1 MTLSSA
7 NRRIGIPLVLLAGIF
22 WSTSGILYRLIQEAT
37 PWQVLLYRSLAL
49 MTALSL
55 WLGWRYRGQM
65 RQALTQAGLPA
76 LVGGLCLGTAFSGYI
91 LALEY
96 TTVANAMFLL
106 ASAPFFAALAGWIIL
121 GERIA
126 AYMWTAMT
134 LAAVGICIMAGEELS
149 VGKGLGEGF
158 ALVAALGFA
167 GLTISLRMR
176 AGTDK
181 LITIFLATLVAS
193 LYGFAGIGFSGWEF
207 SIPWVD
213 LVNCLGMGWFQIGL
227 GFALF
232 TAGAKHL
239 QAVELTLLS
248 MTEVIAG
255 PIIVWMGIG
264 EIPSESSITGGALIL
279 VAITLMALMGARAS
293 GRTPPSQA
301 PVS

>member
-1 MTLSSA
+1 MTPSPA
-7 NRRIGIPLVLLAGIF
+7 NRRVGIPLVLLAGIF

-49 MTALSL
+49 MAALTL
-55 WLGWRYRGQM
+55 WLAYRHRSQM
-65 RQALTQAGLPA
+65 RQTLSRAGLPA
-76 LVGGLCLGTAFSGYI
+76 LVGGFCLGTAFAGYI

-106 ASAPFFAALAGWIIL
+106 ASAPFFAALAGWLIL

-126 AYMWTAMT
+126 AYMWVAMSV
-134 LAAVGICIMAGEELS
+134 AAVGIGIMAGKELS
-149 VGKGLGEGF
+149 FGKGLGEGF

-176 AGTDK
+176 PQTDK
-181 LITIFLATLVAS
+181 LITIFIATLVAS
-193 LYGFAGIGFSGWEF
+193 FYGLGGIGFSEWQF
-207 SIPWVD
+207 SIPGVD
-213 LVNCLGMGWFQIGL
+213 LMNCLGMGWFQIGL
-227 GFALF
+227 GFVLF

-255 PIIVWMGIG
+255 PIIVWIGIG
-264 EIPSESSITGGALIL
+264 EIPSGSSVTGGAMIL
-279 VAITLMALMGARAS
+279 VAIALMALMGARIS
-293 GRTPPSQA
+293 GPKPPFEA
-301 PVS
+301 PIS

>member
-1 MTLSSA
+1 VNTSST
-7 NRRIGIPLVLLAGIF
+7 NRRAGIPLVLLAGIF
-22 WSTSGILYRLIQEAT
+22 WSTSGILYRLIQEAS

-49 MTALSL
+49 LTALSL
-55 WLGWRYRGQM
+55 WLGWRYRGQV
-65 RQALTQAGLPA
+65 RDTLARAGLPA
-76 LVGGLCLGTAFSGYI
+76 LVGGLCLGTAFAGYI
-91 LALEY
+91 LGLEY

-106 ASAPFFAALAGWIIL
+106 ASAPFFAALAGWVIL

-126 AYMWTAMT
+126 GYMWAAMAV
-134 LAAVGICIMAGEELS
+134 AAAGIGIMAGEELS
-149 VGKGLGEGF
+149 LGKGLGEGF

-176 AGTDK
+176 SGTDK
-181 LITIFLATLVAS
+181 LITIFIATIVAS
-193 LYGFAGIGFSGWEF
+193 VYGLGGLGFSGWQF

-255 PIIVWMGIG
+255 PIIVWIGIG
-264 EIPSESSITGGALIL
+264 EIPSGSSVTGGALIL
-279 VAITLMALMGARAS
+279 VAITLMALMGARTP
-293 GRTPPSQA
+293 GRTPPFEA
-301 PVS
+301 PIS

>member
-55 WLGWRYRGQM
+55 WLGWRYRGQV

-76 LVGGLCLGTAFSGYI
+76 LVGGLCLGTAFAGYI

>member
-1 MTLSSA
+1 M
-7 NRRIGIPLVLLAGIF
+7 
-22 WSTSGILYRLIQEAT
+22 
-37 PWQVLLYRSLAL
+37 LLYRSLAL
-49 MTALSL
+49 LTALSL
-55 WLGWRYRGQM
+55 WLGWRYRGQV
-65 RQALTQAGLPA
+65 RDTLTRAGLPA
-76 LVGGLCLGTAFSGYI
+76 LVGGLCLGTAFAGYI

-106 ASAPFFAALAGWIIL
+106 ASAPFFAALAGWVIL

-126 AYMWTAMT
+126 GYMWAAMAM
-134 LAAVGICIMAGEELS
+134 AAAGIGIMAGEELS
-149 VGKGLGEGF
+149 LGKGLGEGF

-176 AGTDK
+176 SGTDK
-181 LITIFLATLVAS
+181 LITIFIATIVAS
-193 LYGFAGIGFSGWEF
+193 VYGLGGLGFSGWQF

-255 PIIVWMGIG
+255 PIIVWIGIG
-264 EIPSESSITGGALIL
+264 EIPSGSSMTGGVLIL
-279 VAITLMALMGARAS
+279 VAITLMALMGARAP
-293 GRTPPSQA
+293 GRTPPFEA
-301 PVS
+301 PIS

>member
-55 WLGWRYRGQM
+55 WLGWRYRGQV

-76 LVGGLCLGTAFSGYI
+76 LVGGLCLGTAFAGYI

-106 ASAPFFAALAGWIIL
+106 VSAPFFAALAGWLIL

-126 AYMWTAMT
+126 AYMWAAMA
-134 LAAVGICIMAGEELS
+134 LAGVGIGIMAGEELS

-158 ALVAALGFA
+158 ALIAALGFA

-176 AGTDK
+176 ANTDK

-193 LYGFAGIGFSGWEF
+193 LYGLAGIGFSGWQF

-279 VAITLMALMGARAS
+279 VAITLMALIGARAS
-293 GRTPPSQA
+293 GRTPPFEA
-301 PVS
+301 PIS

>member
-55 WLGWRYRGQM
+55 WLGWRYRGQV

-76 LVGGLCLGTAFSGYI
+76 LVGGLCLGTAFAGYI

-106 ASAPFFAALAGWIIL
+106 ASAPFFAALAGWLIL

-126 AYMWTAMT
+126 AYMWAAMA
-134 LAAVGICIMAGEELS
+134 LAGVGISIMAGEELS

-158 ALVAALGFA
+158 ALIAALGFA

-176 AGTDK
+176 ANTDK

-193 LYGFAGIGFSGWEF
+193 LYGLAGIGFSGWQF

-293 GRTPPSQA
+293 GRTPPFQA

>member
-55 WLGWRYRGQM
+55 WLGWRYRGQV

-76 LVGGLCLGTAFSGYI
+76 LVGGLCLGTAFAGYI

-106 ASAPFFAALAGWIIL
+106 ASAPFFAALAGWLIL

-126 AYMWTAMT
+126 AYMWAAMA
-134 LAAVGICIMAGEELS
+134 LAGVGIGIMAGEELS

-158 ALVAALGFA
+158 ALIAALGFA

-176 AGTDK
+176 ANTDK

-193 LYGFAGIGFSGWEF
+193 LYGLAGIGFSGWQF

-293 GRTPPSQA
+293 GRTPPFQA

>member
-1 MTLSSA
+1 MNTSPI
-7 NRRIGIPLVLLAGIF
+7 NRRAGIPLVLLAGIF
-22 WSTSGILYRLIQEAT
+22 WSTSGILYRLIQEAS
-37 PWQVLLYRSLAL
+37 PWHVLLYRSLAL
-49 MTALSL
+49 LTALSL
-55 WLGWRYRGQM
+55 WLGWRYRGQV
-65 RQALTQAGLPA
+65 RDTLARAGLPA
-76 LVGGLCLGTAFSGYI
+76 LVGGLCLGTAFAGYI

-106 ASAPFFAALAGWIIL
+106 ASAPFFAALAGWVIL

-126 AYMWTAMT
+126 GYMWAAMT
-134 LAAVGICIMAGEELS
+134 VAAAGIGIMAGEELS
-149 VGKGLGEGF
+149 LGKGLGEGF

-176 AGTDK
+176 SGTDK
-181 LITIFLATLVAS
+181 LITIFIATIVAS
-193 LYGFAGIGFSGWEF
+193 VYGLGGLGFSGWQF

-255 PIIVWMGIG
+255 PIIVWIGIG
-264 EIPSESSITGGALIL
+264 EIPSGSSMTGGVLIL
-279 VAITLMALMGARAS
+279 VAITLMALMGARAP
-293 GRTPPSQA
+293 GRTPPFEA
-301 PVS
+301 PIS

>member
-1 MTLSSA
+1 MNTSPI
-7 NRRIGIPLVLLAGIF
+7 NRRAGIPLVLLAGIF
-22 WSTSGILYRLIQEAT
+22 WSTSGILYRLIQEAS
-37 PWQVLLYRSLAL
+37 PWHVLLYRSLAL
-49 MTALSL
+49 LAALSL
-55 WLGWRYRGQM
+55 WLGWRYRGQV
-65 RQALTQAGLPA
+65 RDTLTRAGLPA
-76 LVGGLCLGTAFSGYI
+76 LVGGLCLGTAFAGYI

-106 ASAPFFAALAGWIIL
+106 ASAPFFAALAGWVIL

-126 AYMWTAMT
+126 GYMWAAMAV
-134 LAAVGICIMAGEELS
+134 AAVGIGIMAGEELS
-149 VGKGLGEGF
+149 LGKGLGEGF

-176 AGTDK
+176 SGTDK
-181 LITIFLATLVAS
+181 LITIFIATIVAS
-193 LYGFAGIGFSGWEF
+193 VYGLGGLGFSGWQF

-255 PIIVWMGIG
+255 PIIVWIGIG
-264 EIPSESSITGGALIL
+264 EIPSGSSMTGGVLIL
-279 VAITLMALMGARAS
+279 VAITLMALMGARAPS
-293 GRTPPSQA
+293 RTPPFEA
-301 PVS
+301 PIS

>member
-1 MTLSSA
+1 MA
-7 NRRIGIPLVLLAGIF
+7 
-22 WSTSGILYRLIQEAT
+22 
-37 PWQVLLYRSLAL
+37 
-49 MTALSL
+49 ALSL
-55 WLGWRYRGQM
+55 WLGWRYRGQV
-65 RQALTQAGLPA
+65 RETLARAGLPA
-76 LVGGLCLGTAFSGYI
+76 LVGGLCLGTAFAGYI

-106 ASAPFFAALAGWIIL
+106 ASAPFFAALAGWVIL

-193 LYGFAGIGFSGWEF
+193 LYGFAGIAFSGWEF

-213 LVNCLGMGWFQIGL
+213 LMNCLGMGWFQIGL

-279 VAITLMALMGARAS
+279 VAITLMALIGARAS
-293 GRTPPSQA
+293 GRTPPFEA
-301 PVS
+301 PIS